1 MLIFAGGW
9 GNSAAQY
16 FREMLIMLEFLQNN
30 WGSLLVGAI
39 ILAVVVL
46 IVIKLVRDRKAG
58 KFTCGGNC
66 GSCGACK
73 GHCSGCSACSQA
85 HTGSGGRK

>member
-1 MLIFAGGW
+1 
-9 GNSAAQY
+9 
-16 FREMLIMLEFLQNN
+16 MLEFLQNN
-30 WGSLLVGAI
+30 WGSLMVGAI

-66 GSCGACK
+66 GPAAPAK
-73 GHCSGCSACSQA
+73 GIAA
-85 HTGSGGRK
+85 HAPRRTLAPEAENKLRQPHPS

>member
-1 MLIFAGGW
+1 
-9 GNSAAQY
+9 
-16 FREMLIMLEFLQNN
+16 MLEFLQNN
-30 WGSLLVGAI
+30 WGSLMVGTI

-46 IVIKLVRDRKAG
+46 IVIKLVRDRKSG

-85 HTGSGGRK
+85 HTVSGGRK